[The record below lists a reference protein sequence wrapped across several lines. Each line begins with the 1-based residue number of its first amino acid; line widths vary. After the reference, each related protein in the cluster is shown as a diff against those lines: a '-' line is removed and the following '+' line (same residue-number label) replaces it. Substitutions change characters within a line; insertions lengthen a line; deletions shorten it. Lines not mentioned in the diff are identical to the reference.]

1 MFIFLSLYLRYIH
14 INYSLMILEPEDRLG
29 SREGV
34 AELRATEWLRD
45 FKFNEL
51 RRAAL
56 ISPLKTWAQLE
67 I

>member
-1 MFIFLSLYLRYIH
+1 MHNNDFVIIS
-14 INYSLMILEPEDRLG
+14 EPEDRLG

>member
-1 MFIFLSLYLRYIH
+1 MHNNDFLI
-14 INYSLMILEPEDRLG
+14 ILEPEDRLG